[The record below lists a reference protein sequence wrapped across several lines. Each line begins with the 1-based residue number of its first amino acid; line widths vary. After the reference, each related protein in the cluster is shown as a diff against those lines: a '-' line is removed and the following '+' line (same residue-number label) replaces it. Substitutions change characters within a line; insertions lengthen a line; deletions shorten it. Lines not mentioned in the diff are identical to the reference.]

1 MCRQNQLFGCILLGF
16 GLGMLV
22 GLCLEGGFL
31 CSCLSIGLVIG
42 GFYLLSKK

>member
-1 MCRQNQLFGCILLGF
+1 MCRQNQLLGCVLLGF

-31 CSCLSIGLVIG
+31 CSCLGVGLIVG
-42 GFYLLSKK
+42 GFSMLRKK